1 VIIHEGVDKVKTKS
15 PEETPHREDSSP
27 IAEGNYDGSGPGLDK
42 ISLAILGALAD
53 APSGLT
59 VSEAAAAISKTL
71 GPGRALMS
79 RSALINERGDWA
91 QLALT
96 AYQSAIASDDI
107 DAVADL
113 LGDLMHW
120 CDRHK
125 MSFNDELYR
134 GRRYYDE
141 EIANPD
147 EC

>member
-1 VIIHEGVDKVKTKS
+1 MKTKCH
-15 PEETPHREDSSP
+15 EENPYREGSTL
-27 IAEGNYDGSGPGLDK
+27 IAKGNCDGSGPGLDK
-42 ISLAILGALAD
+42 MSLAILAALDD

-59 VSEAAAAISKTL
+59 ASEVAAAISKTL
-71 GPGRALMS
+71 GSGRALMS

-96 AYQSAIASDDI
+96 AYQSAIATD

-125 MSFNDELYR
+125 MSFKDELDR
-134 GRRYYDE
+134 ARRYYDE
-141 EIANPD
+141 EIANPN